1 MARDARA
8 MRGSR
13 PFVFTNLKTG
23 DGLDE
28 VVAWIKRELLYEA
41 VV

>member
-1 MARDARA
+1 MATDSRR

-23 DGLDE
+23 EGLAE
-28 VVAWIKRELLYEA
+28 VIRFIRHQGMLCTG
-41 VV
+41 